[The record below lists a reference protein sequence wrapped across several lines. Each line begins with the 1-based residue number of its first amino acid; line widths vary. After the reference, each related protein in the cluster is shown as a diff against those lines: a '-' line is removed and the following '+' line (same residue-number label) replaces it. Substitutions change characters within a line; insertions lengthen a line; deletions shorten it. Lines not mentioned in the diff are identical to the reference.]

1 MNTIKLKS
9 FKSLLEVLFV
19 CEKSSIFV
27 EIL

>member
-9 FKSLLEVLFV
+9 FKSLQEVLLV
-19 CEKSSIFV
+19 CEKNSIFV